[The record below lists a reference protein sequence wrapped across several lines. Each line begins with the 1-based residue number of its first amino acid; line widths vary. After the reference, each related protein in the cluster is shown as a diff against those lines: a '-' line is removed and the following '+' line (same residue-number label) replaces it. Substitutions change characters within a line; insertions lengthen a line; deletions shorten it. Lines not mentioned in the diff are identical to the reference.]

1 MISDNPIGVIELGN
15 VNIKCLI
22 FQINDNNT
30 SEILSTSV
38 TQSKGIHNGVVVN
51 LTKASGAIRSCI
63 SVAEQ
68 KAKVSLK
75 KINVVLEQPEFLCTK
90 FSKYRKVDG
99 SKIHKDDIEFLLK
112 EAKKQVTF
120 NDDKQ
125 SIIHIFNHNYIV
137 DGKIF
142 IEEPI
147 DVYAD
152 YLCHEMTFI
161 TMPKNNIKNINQ
173 AFIACDI
180 EVERYISCTF
190 ALAVKL
196 LNDNE
201 LQFGSI
207 LIDIGFEKTSLGIFK
222 NLALVHSI
230 TFPIGINHIIKDI
243 SKVCSLNLEES
254 ETIINKMD
262 FSFQNNEEL
271 FDDKDYLKNVYFNN
285 SSFRKISKSLI
296 INIAKAR
303 LDEIFESIKKQIIG
317 TGLNSTLKTKLF
329 IVGGGSNL
337 YNLENY
343 CSNFFGS
350 NVKKIGKNNT
360 RKSESVSEFDENL
373 ASCLGALSIIK
384 DGWETEAIPEL
395 EDKHGQKISLF
406 AKIFGNKS

>member
-1 MISDNPIGVIELGN
+1 MNSEDPIGIIELGN
-15 VNIKCLI
+15 LNIKCLI
-22 FQINDNNT
+22 FKINNNNA
-30 SEILSTSV
+30 EILSTS
-38 TQSKGIHNGVVVN
+38 TTPSEGIHNDVVMN
-51 LTKASGAIRSCI
+51 LIKASNAIRSCI
-63 SVAEQ
+63 SEAEK
-68 KAKVSLK
+68 KAKISLQ
-75 KINVVLEQPEFLCTK
+75 KINVVFEQPDFLCTK
-90 FSKYRKVDG
+90 FSKHKKIDG

-112 EAKKQVTF
+112 EAKKQVTI

-137 DGKIF
+137 DGKTF
-142 IEEPI
+142 VEEPI

-161 TMPKNNIKNINQ
+161 TIPKNNIKNINQ
-173 AFIACDI
+173 AFIDCDI
-180 EVERYISCTF
+180 EVERYISCIF

-207 LIDIGFEKTSLGIFK
+207 LIDIGFEKVSLGLFK

-230 TFPIGINHIIKDI
+230 TFPIGINHIVKDI
-243 SKVCSLNLEES
+243 SKVCSLSLEES
-254 ETIINKMD
+254 GVVINKMD

-271 FDDKDYLKNVYFNN
+271 FDEKGYLKNVYFNN

-296 INIAKAR
+296 LNIAKAR
-303 LDEIFESIKKQIIG
+303 LDEIFERIKKQVIG
-317 TGLNSTLKTKLF
+317 TGLNSTLKTNLF

-360 RKSESVSEFDENL
+360 RKSESEFNENF
-373 ASCLGALSIIK
+373 ASCLGALKIIK

-395 EDKHGQKISLF
+395 INTNSQKISF
-406 AKIFGNKS
+406 FGKIFGNRS